1 MLLAIDSGNT
11 RTKWAVFNTTGEVCN
26 QGACLNAEIATI
38 DFSPIVFGYERVVI
52 SNVAGEQCAAEL
64 IKKLEPYKL
73 PIHWIK
79 STSQICDVYNRYS
92 NPESLGTDRWAAL
105 IAAWHIKQAP
115 CVVVNAGTAVT
126 IDSLTSDALTTDMLT
141 TDMLTT
147 TNNQAEFIGGLIL
160 PGFNLMQQSLGRA
173 TAQLPMPASADSA
186 QHSDIFAKNTEDA
199 MCIGA
204 LKAISGAI
212 KLMADAL
219 QAQCQQPPTIII
231 SGGDAQTIKD
241 NLSGDVTNLV
251 LIVDNLVLR
260 GLFLIEKF
268 MQKNITKSEQQ

>member
-1 MLLAIDSGNT
+1 MEHRVLLAIDSGNT
-11 RTKWAVFNTTGEVCN
+11 RTKWAVFNTTGDVCN
-26 QGACLNAEIATI
+26 QGACLNAEISTI
-38 DFSPIVFGYERVVI
+38 DFSPRVLGYERVVI
-52 SNVAGEQCAAEL
+52 SNVAGEQCAAVL

-115 CVVVNAGTAVT
+115 CVVVNAGTALT
-126 IDSLTSDALTTDMLT
+126 IDSLTSD
-141 TDMLTT
+141 MLTT
-147 TNNQAEFIGGLIL
+147 TNHQAEFIGGLIL
-160 PGFNLMQQSLGRA
+160 PGLNLMQQSLGRA

-186 QHSDIFAKNTEDA
+186 QPQDIFAKNTEDA
-199 MCIGA
+199 MYIGA

-241 NLSGDVTNLV
+241 NLSGDVTNQV

>member
-1 MLLAIDSGNT
+1 MLLAIDCGNT
-11 RTKWAVFNTTGEVCN
+11 RTKWAVFNATGEVCN
-26 QGACLNAEIATI
+26 QDACLNAEISTI
-38 DFSPIVFGYERVVI
+38 DLSPLVLGYERVMI
-52 SNVAGEQCAAEL
+52 SNVAGERYAAEL
-64 IKKLEPYKL
+64 IKNISPYKL
-73 PIHWIK
+73 PVHWIK
-79 STSQICDVYNRYS
+79 STSQICDVLNRYS
-92 NPESLGTDRWAAL
+92 SPETLGTDRWAAL

-126 IDSLTSDALTTDMLT
+126 IDALTA
-141 TDMLTT
+141 

-219 QAQCQQPPTIII
+219 QAQCQQSPTIII
-231 SGGDAQTIKD
+231 SGGDAQTIKN